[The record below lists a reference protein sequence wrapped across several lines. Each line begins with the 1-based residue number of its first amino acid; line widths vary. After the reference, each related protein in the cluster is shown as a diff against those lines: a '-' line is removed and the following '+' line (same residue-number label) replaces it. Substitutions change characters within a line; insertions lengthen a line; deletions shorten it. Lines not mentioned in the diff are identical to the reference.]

1 MQIFQR
7 ILDKYAPA
15 AKSLTEILGSIPR
28 TAVIAGSGIADTLDS
43 NKILLK
49 IPYNKLSGIPELSVQ
64 GHNGEVL
71 LYAAESNTA
80 LVFSGRFHYYEG
92 RTYDEICSLV
102 IISYLAGIRKI
113 IISNAAGGLN
123 PLFVPG
129 EIMLIEDYIDFMFL
143 DSSSVFDTISPVGNI
158 SYNFINK
165 SYFGSIRNSLIKQG
179 VQFRQGTY
187 AAVTGPN
194 YETRAEIKMLRR
206 LKADAVGMSTVPEMK
221 TAAIL
226 GMETAAFSLITNSA
240 KEVIQS
246 VSHKDVIETAEKSAL
261 LVRSFIETAV

>member
-7 ILDKYAPA
+7 ILGKYRPA
-15 AKSLTEILGSIPR
+15 AKSLTGILGSIPK
-28 TAVIAGSGIADTLDS
+28 TAVIAGSGIADSLDS

-49 IPYNKLSGIPELSVQ
+49 IPYNKLPNIPKLSVQ

-71 LYAAESNTA
+71 LYGTESKTA
-80 LVFSGRFHYYEG
+80 LVFSGRFHHYEG

-143 DSSSVFDTISPVGNI
+143 DSSSVFDSYSPAGYI
-158 SYNFINK
+158 SYNFNNK
-165 SYFGSIRNSLIKQG
+165 SYLGSIRNSLINQG
-179 VQFRQGTY
+179 VPFRQGTY

-221 TAAIL
+221 TAAVL
-226 GMETAAFSLITNSA
+226 GMEVAAFSLITNSA

-246 VSHKDVIETAEKSAL
+246 VSHKEVIEVAEKSAFR
-261 LVRSFIETAV
+261 VRSFIETVI

>member
-1 MQIFQR
+1 MQIFQS

-15 AKSLTEILGSIPR
+15 AQSLTEILGSIPG

-43 NKILLK
+43 NKILLN
-49 IPYNKLSGIPELSVQ
+49 IPYSKLPGIPELSVQ

-71 LYAAESNTA
+71 LFAAENKTA

-143 DSSSVFDTISPVGNI
+143 DSSSVFDSFSPAVSI
-158 SYNFINK
+158 SYNFIDK
-165 SYFGSIRNSLIKQG
+165 SYLDIIKNSLVNQNIL
-179 VQFRQGTY
+179 FRQGTY

-221 TAAIL
+221 AAAIL

-246 VSHKDVIETAEKSAL
+246 VSHKEVIEAAEKSAL
-261 LVRSFIETAV
+261 LVRRFIETAV

>member
-15 AKSLTEILGSIPR
+15 AKSLTGILGGIPK
-28 TAVIAGSGIADTLDS
+28 TAVIAGSGIADTLDT

-49 IPYNKLSGIPELSVQ
+49 IPYSKLPGIPKLSVQ

-71 LYAAESNTA
+71 IYAAESKTA
-80 LVFSGRFHYYEG
+80 LVFSGRFHFYEG

-143 DSSSVFDTISPVGNI
+143 DSSSVFDSFSPAGNI
-158 SYNFINK
+158 SDNIINK
-165 SYFGSIRNSLIKQG
+165 LYHCSIRNSLIHHKIP
-179 VQFRQGTY
+179 FRQGTY

-206 LKADAVGMSTVPEMK
+206 LKADAVGMSTVPELRA
-221 TAAIL
+221 AAIL

-246 VSHKDVIETAEKSAL
+246 VSHKEVIEAAEKSAL
-261 LVRSFIETAV
+261 LVRRFIETAV